1 MLKINAVVQK
11 DLYRSSVKRVQE
23 LFKCFLLCSK
33 RKWVGGGKLPSA
45 SDRKGNL
52 QRKSQFIIQQVA

>member
-23 LFKCFLLCSK
+23 FKCFLLCSK
-33 RKWVGGGKLPSA
+33 RKWVGGEKLPLA